1 MCCFYFTYDNNNN
14 SIVIMLNKII
24 LHNRTDKA
32 FTIMKFGKST
42 YNRCQNLYQTY
53 VTLMIC
59 LSWVQHPFNVGAY
72 V

>member
-1 MCCFYFTYDNNNN
+1 
-14 SIVIMLNKII
+14 MLNKII

-59 LSWVQHPFNVGAY
+59 LSWVQHLFNVGAY